1 MFCDLVGSTS
11 IAAKLDAEEW
21 RDLVGGYLEAAS
33 ASVTEMGGHV
43 AKKLGDG
50 LLALFGFPVAQ
61 ENDAERAARAA
72 LSIQRALAD
81 LNRKNAGRG
90 KPELAARIGTRHGS
104 SSGGHGRRDL
114 RQRRQMC
121 RQRGIGLNMPILTT
135 VLAEAEALAGDMD
148 AGLETIELAL
158 AATERQGE
166 RWFAAETNRIR
177 GEILLKRDLGDTAPA
192 EEAYRTAIAI
202 AQQQKAQSFELRA
215 AVSLARL
222 WRDEGKP
229 RQARELLAPV
239 YGWFTEGLD
248 TPDLKEA
255 QALLDELHA

>member
-1 MFCDLVGSTS
+1 
-11 IAAKLDAEEW
+11 
-21 RDLVGGYLEAAS
+21 
-33 ASVTEMGGHV
+33 
-43 AKKLGDG
+43 
-50 LLALFGFPVAQ
+50 
-61 ENDAERAARAA
+61 
-72 LSIQRALAD
+72 
-81 LNRKNAGRG
+81 
-90 KPELAARIGTRHGS
+90 
-104 SSGGHGRRDL
+104 
-114 RQRRQMC
+114 
-121 RQRGIGLNMPILTT
+121 MPILTT

-229 RQARELLAPV
+229 RQARELLAPGLRV
-239 YGWFTEGLD
+239 VHGRLGHARSEGSSGAARRVARLKTNFRNGLLGTRGW
-248 TPDLKEA
+248 PKR
-255 QALLDELHA
+255 

>member
-1 MFCDLVGSTS
+1 
-11 IAAKLDAEEW
+11 
-21 RDLVGGYLEAAS
+21 
-33 ASVTEMGGHV
+33 
-43 AKKLGDG
+43 
-50 LLALFGFPVAQ
+50 
-61 ENDAERAARAA
+61 
-72 LSIQRALAD
+72 
-81 LNRKNAGRG
+81 
-90 KPELAARIGTRHGS
+90 
-104 SSGGHGRRDL
+104 
-114 RQRRQMC
+114 
-121 RQRGIGLNMPILTT
+121 MPILTT
-135 VLAEAEALAGDMD
+135 VLAEAEALAGDMN

-202 AQQQKAQSFELRA
+202 AQHQKAQSFELRA

-222 WRDEGKP
+222 WRDQGKP

-239 YGWFTEGLD
+239 DGWFTEGLD

>member
-1 MFCDLVGSTS
+1 
-11 IAAKLDAEEW
+11 
-21 RDLVGGYLEAAS
+21 
-33 ASVTEMGGHV
+33 MGG
-43 AKKLGDG
+43 GD
-50 LLALFGFPVAQ
+50 AAI
-61 ENDAERAARAA
+61 AEMRAA
-72 LSIQRALAD
+72 I
-81 LNRKNAGRG
+81 
-90 KPELAARIGTRHGS
+90 E
-104 SSGGHGRRDL
+104 
-114 RQRRQMC
+114 MC

-222 WRDEGKP
+222 WRDQGKP